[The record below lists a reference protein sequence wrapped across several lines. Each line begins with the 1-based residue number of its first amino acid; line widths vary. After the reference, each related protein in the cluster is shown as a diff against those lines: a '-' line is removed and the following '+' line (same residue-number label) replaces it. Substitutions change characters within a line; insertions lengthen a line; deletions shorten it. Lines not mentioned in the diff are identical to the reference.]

1 MSEYKKKRRVKVGWV
16 FFVIL
21 QLGLDTIPRI
31 IVSMD
36 FVNPE
41 GFLIEGVK
49 SQGKT
54 YNETENKDKDF
65 FLIYLFHSGGS

>member
-1 MSEYKKKRRVKVGWV
+1 MGENKKKRGVKVGWV

-21 QLGLDTIPRI
+21 YLVFNAISRI

-41 GFLIEGVK
+41 GFLVVGIE

-54 YNETENKDKDF
+54 YNETENQDEYF
-65 FLIYLFHSGGS
+65 YLSYFLHSSGN

>member
-1 MSEYKKKRRVKVGWV
+1 MSENKKKRRVKVGWI

-21 QLGLDTIPRI
+21 YLVFNAISRI

-41 GFLIEGVK
+41 GFLVEGVE

-54 YNETENKDKDF
+54 YNERENKDEDF
-65 FLIYLFHSGGS
+65 FLIYFLHSSGN